1 MKKTITC
8 LQCNKSFEVIYE
20 MGDQGSLNACKR
32 KYCSKSCKRAFNKAN
47 ITSLKK
53 VELSCQHCNRTFCR
67 PISQSITAKFCSRQC
82 KQSSTHKFCEICKV
96 QISTRI
102 ADGICFDCRL
112 ASRRRTYTCAMCS
125 KTWQGLPS
133 NPKKFCSRDCQWRAQ
148 SAGLVKLPTHGR
160 CGFRIDLNDG
170 NYYKSSLEADF
181 ARFCNHKGLSYQY
194 EYKTF
199 ELVVNDKK
207 VFYTPDFYLPESN
220 AYVEMKGNRS
230 DGKYNSN
237 LHCVDALKKLG
248 IDVHVNLMT
257 EFYDGIRGLGIQN
270 IEGFDYDGT
279 KSLIQLRPGHK
290 HRSTRS

>member
-8 LQCNKSFEVIYE
+8 LQCNKLFEVNYE

-32 KYCSKSCKRAFNKAN
+32 KYCSKSCKRAFNKVN
-47 ITSLKK
+47 LTSNKK
-53 VELSCQHCNRTFCR
+53 IELLCQHCNSTFCR
-67 PISQSITAKFCSRQC
+67 PVSQSITAKFCSRQC
-82 KQSSTHKFCEICKV
+82 QQSSTHKFCKICKT
-96 QISTRI
+96 QISARI
-102 ADGICFDCRL
+102 TDGICFDCRL
-112 ASRRRTYTCAMCS
+112 ASRRCTYTCAMCS
-125 KTWQGLPS
+125 KTWQELPS

-181 ARFCNHKGLSYQY
+181 ARFCNHKGLSYRY
-194 EYKTF
+194 EHKTF

-220 AYVEMKGNRS
+220 AYVEMKGNRR

-248 IDVHVNLMT
+248 IDILVNLMT
-257 EFYDGIRGLGIQN
+257 EFYDSIRGLNIQN

-279 KSLIQLRPGHK
+279 KSLIQLHPGHK

>member
-47 ITSLKK
+47 MTSLKK

-112 ASRRRTYTCAMCS
+112 ASRRRTYTCALCS
-125 KTWQGLPS
+125 KTWQELPS
-133 NPKKFCSRDCQWRAQ
+133 NPKKSC
-148 SAGLVKLPTHGR
+148 
-160 CGFRIDLNDG
+160 
-170 NYYKSSLEADF
+170 
-181 ARFCNHKGLSYQY
+181 LS
-194 EYKTF
+194 
-199 ELVVNDKK
+199 
-207 VFYTPDFYLPESN
+207 
-220 AYVEMKGNRS
+220 
-230 DGKYNSN
+230 
-237 LHCVDALKKLG
+237 
-248 IDVHVNLMT
+248 
-257 EFYDGIRGLGIQN
+257 
-270 IEGFDYDGT
+270 
-279 KSLIQLRPGHK
+279 
-290 HRSTRS
+290 